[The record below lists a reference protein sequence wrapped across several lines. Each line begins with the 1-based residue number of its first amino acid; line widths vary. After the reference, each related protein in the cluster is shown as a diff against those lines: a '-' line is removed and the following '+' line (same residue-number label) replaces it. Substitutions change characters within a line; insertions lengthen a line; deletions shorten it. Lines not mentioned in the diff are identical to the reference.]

1 MARILNFKGIL
12 NSLQD
17 LAIKHAPNSK
27 ILIEAANR
35 RGVSSNSSSI
45 LELLETA
52 AQNVSAQTM
61 KKYKDAIAM
70 ATNPDDPNRQ
80 GIHELYKN
88 LMLDNHL
95 ASVIESRILYS
106 QRSNYKL
113 VDANGEENKDVT
125 ELLERQWFHDL
136 MYKVL
141 FHQFQGTTL
150 LELYHLNENGELLE
164 IDEIP
169 QTHFNARKGIITE
182 QVGGGGKSWNYRE
195 GVFAPYYV
203 QIGKDNFLGMLQQLA
218 PIVLAK
224 KLGMGSWLDYI
235 EKYGV
240 PPLFITTDREDDKR
254 LTELFNAAS
263 QFKSNQFMIGRG
275 QEKFEVGQINGA
287 GTAPFDTLITRADD
301 QMSKR
306 VLGGSGLTD
315 EKAFVGSAEIQFKLA
330 IDRFESD
337 KKLFRNIFNNIIKPK
352 LIGLSPV
359 YAPLAN
365 YTFVWDDTENMSKK
379 EIIEAAAKLGS
390 VYDIDP
396 DWFYEQT
403 GIPILGRKADG
414 NQSGTPDPK
423 K

>member
-1 MARILNFKGIL
+1 MAAKPTFKGLL
-12 NSLQD
+12 NTIQD
-17 LAIKHAPNSK
+17 FVIKNAPNSK

-35 RGVSSNSSSI
+35 RGVPANSSSL

-52 AQNVSAQTM
+52 AQNVSAQNM

-70 ATNPDDPNRQ
+70 ATNPEDPNRQ

-95 ASVIESRILYS
+95 ASVIDSRILYS
-106 QRSNYKL
+106 QRSAYKMI
-113 VDANGEENKDVT
+113 DANGEENKDIT
-125 ELLERQWFHDL
+125 NLLERQWFHDL

-150 LELYHLNENGELLE
+150 LEMYHLDANGELLE

-169 QTHFNARKGIITE
+169 QTHFNPRKGIITE
-182 QVGGGGKSWNYRE
+182 QVGGGGKAWNYRE

-203 QIGKDNFLGMLQQLA
+203 QIGKDNFLGMLEQLA

-254 LTELFNAAS
+254 LEELFNAAS

-275 QEKFEVGQINGA
+275 QEKFEVGQIGGA

-306 VLGGSGLTD
+306 VLGGAGLTD
-315 EKAFVGSAEIQFKLA
+315 EKAFVGSAEIQFNLA
-330 IDRFESD
+330 KDRFESD

-365 YTFVWDDTENMSKK
+365 YTFAWDDTENMSKK
-379 EIIEAAAKLGS
+379 DIIEAAAKLGS
-390 VYDIDP
+390 VFEIDP
-396 DWFYEQT
+396 EWFYEQT
-403 GIPILGRKADG
+403 GIPILGTKANG
-414 NQSGTPDPK
+414 GQPGTPEPK

>member
-1 MARILNFKGIL
+1 MANNIFKGLL

-35 RGVSSNSSSI
+35 RGVSNSGSSSL
-45 LELLETA
+45 LEMLETA
-52 AQNVSAQTM
+52 ARTASAQSM
-61 KKYKDAIAM
+61 KKYKDAVQM
-70 ATNPDDPNRQ
+70 ATDPENGNKV
-80 GIHELYKN
+80 GIVDLYRN

-106 QRSNYKL
+106 QRSAFKL

-125 ELLERQWFHDL
+125 NLLERQWHHDL
-136 MYKVL
+136 IYKVL

-150 LELYHLNENGELLE
+150 IEMYHLDANGELLE

-169 QTHFNARKGIITE
+169 QTHFNARKGIITKT
-182 QVGGGGKSWNYRE
+182 VGDNTGWNYRE

-203 QIGKDNFLGMLQQLA
+203 QIGKDNALGMLEMLA

-240 PPLFITTDREDDKR
+240 PPLFITTDREDDER
-254 LTELFNAAS
+254 LQQLFTAAS

-275 QEKFEVGQINGA
+275 EEKFEVGQINGA
-287 GTAPFDTLITRADD
+287 GTAPFDSLITRADE

-306 VLGGSGLTD
+306 VLGGAGLTD
-315 EKAFVGSAEIQFKLA
+315 EKAFVGSAEIQFRLA
-330 IDRFESD
+330 KDRFESD
-337 KKLFRNIFNNIIKPK
+337 KTLYRNIFNNIIKPK
-352 LIGLSPV
+352 LIALSPV

-379 EIIEAAAKLGS
+379 EIIDAIAKLGATFD
-390 VYDIDP
+390 VDP
-396 DWFYEQT
+396 EWIFQQT
-403 GIPILGRKADG
+403 GIPVLGRKADG
-414 NQSGTPDPK
+414 NQPGTPDPK